1 MKIPSVTND
10 QAVTAWN
17 ALHDHGT
24 FEGVGELVIDYIGD
38 DSEASFSDIDLL
50 DLVDEISAVR
60 LRYLAKNN
68 KAVGGLVDAEI
79 VEPIHRCLKEAGIT
93 PRQLSNLGFWRWLS
107 NIAGNHAF
115 WSFIKWRYGSD
126 IQQNW
131 GITSQGS
138 IIEVYFYRA
147 WLRGHK
153 MYEPELT
160 DPYRYAKLGSSDVWR
175 SHILRQDF
183 GRDREFVK
191 ALLDTIYDTS
201 GRTLVGTD
209 ELRTQLIPAI
219 RAWTSNSTFSH
230 LTYKEN
236 VELIQ
241 NLRADGAAQTS

>member
-1 MKIPSVTND
+1 MKIPSITND
-10 QAVTAWN
+10 QAVIAWN

-24 FEGVGELVIDYIGD
+24 FGGVGELVVDYIGD
-38 DSEASFSDIDLL
+38 DSEVTFSDIDLY
-50 DLVDEISAVR
+50 DLADEISAVR
-60 LRYLAKNN
+60 IRYLGKNN
-68 KAVGGLVDAEI
+68 KAIGGIIDSEI
-79 VEPIHRCLKEAGIT
+79 VEPIHRCLLEAGIT
-93 PRQLSNLGFWRWLS
+93 ARQLSSLGFWRWFS
-107 NIAGNHAF
+107 NIACNHVF
-115 WSFIKWRYGSD
+115 WNFIKWRYGSD

-153 MYEPELT
+153 MYDANLK
-160 DPYRYAKLGSSDVWR
+160 DPYHYAKLGSSDVWR

-191 ALLDTIYDTS
+191 AFLDTIYDVN
-201 GRTLVGTD
+201 GRTVVGTD

-236 VELIQ
+236 LELIQ
-241 NLRADGAAQTS
+241 NLRADSA